1 MPMIDSD
8 KIASALKDHAALQAV
23 THAILAEWRALPH
36 EQAAARSDEFTRRLD
51 AAEKPYYLACERV
64 VYVLNKAIEAAKAV
78 PVTN

>member
-8 KIASALKDHAALQAV
+8 KIAPALKDHAARQAV
-23 THAILAEWRALPH
+23 IHSILSEWRALPS
-36 EQAAARSDEFTRRLD
+36 EQASARSDEFSQRLD

-64 VYVLNKAIEAAKAV
+64 VYVLNTAIEAAKAV